1 MPVTVLT
8 NNPTTSTS
16 RTPGNNQT
24 PLAFSAADFQRWNQT
39 TSVVH
44 LPAKLVGKD
53 KIPTVRGDLIKSIGE
68 KKVAAVQALSATK
81 FRIQFTSSSYR
92 HERDVNG
99 IHFRGVTLT
108 PHPAYEEVKS
118 VFVDRAPLQ
127 MPDQYLFEL
136 LAPYGRVLSV
146 EHLKVRGFSNVKS
159 GTRRVSMVINHS
171 IPAIIKIGG
180 FQLAFRYRGQPPY
193 CFVCQEVGHTAG
205 DCPKSRKAKTPPTH
219 IPAQGLTN
227 NGDTS
232 CADHPAGDLRHKLNQ
247 KAGLSS
253 LSKSQEVDLRVKL
266 DTLKDGS
273 KEPCAKD
280 PSSSSSPPLHVTQHA
295 ADKGE
300 TSTTQSLA
308 TTSVARSVSELG
320 SVAKAPRAADP
331 SLSPSLNTQ
340 SSHPTDWRDTLKKLR
355 EVFKVPESVQPGVV
369 ELHTIAKPTVE
380 KSFLT
385 TSTAAQSTVSARPPV
400 AGQRV
405 GATVHS
411 LSIDMP
417 STLVKHRKK
426 LYAATGHGPARE
438 SFDFSKTPVASRKP
452 NQSSSSSTWTQ
463 QYCAS
468 VSSTVETTVS
478 SAQERHPGVKGRD
491 DSSSSENEF
500 DVALTIR
507 SQRQQRKRRR
517 HFQWTLASSSSSAS
531 ASVEMDSVEECLK
544 GESVVDPIAPP
555 VDESPQP
562 PVLQQASSIPS
573 PAHFT
578 AVENAQSHPFSLPPC
593 LSLRPMRPFHLQI
606 RRRI

>member
-1 MPVTVLT
+1 MPVSVTT

-16 RTPGNNQT
+16 RTPTNNQP

-44 LPAKLVGKD
+44 LPAKLVGRD

-171 IPAIIKIGG
+171 IPAIIKVGG

-193 CFVCQEVGHTAG
+193 CFVCQEVGHAAG
-205 DCPKSRKAKTPPTH
+205 DCPKSRKVKTPPTH

-232 CADHPAGDLRHKLNQ
+232 RADHPAGDLRHKLNQ

-266 DTLKDGS
+266 DAMKDGS

-280 PSSSSSPPLHVTQHA
+280 PSSSSSSPPLHVTQHA
-295 ADKGE
+295 ADQGE
-300 TSTTQSLA
+300 TSTKQSLA
-308 TTSVARSVSELG
+308 TTNVAPSVSELGSDAMKNGSKEPCATDPSSSSSPPLHVPQNAADTGATSTKQSLVTTTVARSVSELG
-320 SVAKAPRAADP
+320 SVAKEPRAADP
-331 SLSPSLNTQ
+331 SLSPSLNTP

-355 EVFKVPESVQPGVV
+355 EVFKVPESVQPGW
-369 ELHTIAKPTVE
+369 L
-380 KSFLT
+380 
-385 TSTAAQSTVSARPPV
+385 
-400 AGQRV
+400 
-405 GATVHS
+405 
-411 LSIDMP
+411 
-417 STLVKHRKK
+417 
-426 LYAATGHGPARE
+426 
-438 SFDFSKTPVASRKP
+438 
-452 NQSSSSSTWTQ
+452 NCTQ
-463 QYCAS
+463 
-468 VSSTVETTVS
+468 
-478 SAQERHPGVKGRD
+478 
-491 DSSSSENEF
+491 
-500 DVALTIR
+500 L
-507 SQRQQRKRRR
+507 
-517 HFQWTLASSSSSAS
+517 L
-531 ASVEMDSVEECLK
+531 
-544 GESVVDPIAPP
+544 
-555 VDESPQP
+555 
-562 PVLQQASSIPS
+562 
-573 PAHFT
+573 
-578 AVENAQSHPFSLPPC
+578 SLPLKRALRLIQLQHRAPC
-593 LSLRPMRPFHLQI
+593 LLGHLW
-606 RRRI
+606 RASG